1 MKSHNYEYKVLIEYI
16 TPEERGKVP
25 HLSHEE
31 DQQSFTS
38 ILDNAF
44 AHLPQS
50 IPEGWEVN
58 SHGITIS
65 GNTVIVTVLLRRAL
79 EQ

>member
-1 MKSHNYEYKVLIEYI
+1 MRNHPYEYKVLAEYI

-44 AHLPQS
+44 SHLPQS

-58 SHGITIS
+58 SHSITVS
-65 GNTVIVTVLLRRAL
+65 GNTIIVTVLLIRPIAS
-79 EQ
+79 